1 MPAWIFYSGTA
12 SVTMGMLGML
22 WIGLAD
28 SEPDSIVSV
37 LVVFGLGATSVSIFV
52 REVVLRGAAR
62 RRAMSERRLDSVFAA
77 VKDHASHRTSE
88 KLQLNEHSSWL
99 AEIQRKS
106 EAAEVLGSVAKAH
119 LEVFELCGEYLRVVS
134 EQLQVAGAGSP
145 RIPVFLEGRQIVAK
159 LHHQH
164 LLKWVELEV
173 RVATDEAAIKK
184 EIGDKIAL
192 TTHALDCLTRG
203 LSSYPSDRVLTE
215 SKKVIAGVLLS
226 LEVADA
232 CEQIRK
238 FSSAGNLVVARE
250 IFENKLEAMKEAV
263 SAREID
269 EEHLRLLEAQLL
281 AVNPNTAT

>member
-1 MPAWIFYSGTA
+1 
-12 SVTMGMLGML
+12 MGMLGML

>member
-1 MPAWIFYSGTA
+1 
-12 SVTMGMLGML
+12 MGMLGML

-37 LVVFGLGATSVSIFV
+37 LIIFGLGATSVSIFV
-52 REVVLRGAAR
+52 REVVLRRAAR
-62 RRAMSERRLDSVFAA
+62 RRAMSEKRLDSVFAA
-77 VKDHASHRTSE
+77 VKDHASHRTPE

-106 EAAEVLGSVAKAH
+106 EAAEVLGSVASAH

-134 EQLQVAGAGSP
+134 EQLQAAGAGSP

-159 LHHQH
+159 LHHEH

-173 RVATDEAAIKK
+173 RAATDEAAIKN
-184 EIGDKIAL
+184 EIGDKIVL

-232 CEQIRK
+232 CEQIQK
-238 FSSAGNLVVARE
+238 FSSAGNLVAARE
-250 IFENKLEAMKEAV
+250 IFENKLEAIKEAA

-269 EEHLRLLEAQLL
+269 EEHLNLLESQLV
-281 AVNPNTAT
+281 AVNTNEVT